1 MMAKSESTKLM
12 QSWIFPGVG
21 TLQNR
26 IDEMIR
32 PAVMAGCFITSPTA
46 MVGGLQ
52 YHLGGEEDTRQLAE
66 LAGISRQD
74 SVLDVCSYL
83 GGPALQLAESYGCSV
98 VGIDISEDFIA
109 AARRIAELAGF
120 SDRVTFQAADARDLA
135 FDDGRFT
142 VVWCQG
148 SLEHDEAWLR
158 EFDRV
163 LAPEGR
169 LALTFAIRG
178 GSADAHSPLWTLD
191 DVAAK
196 VHDLGY
202 SIQHLEDLTDRD
214 IKIGWSALDRRLHDG
229 ESLFAAAL
237 GADWVRDAHGKFA
250 DEIHM
255 MRQGQWGNGRI
266 VATKAEAR

>member
-1 MMAKSESTKLM
+1 M
-12 QSWIFPGVG
+12 QSWTLPETG
-21 TLQNR
+21 TLQTR

-32 PAVMAGCFITSPTA
+32 PAILAGCFITSPTA
-46 MVGGLQ
+46 IVGGLQ

-66 LAGISRQD
+66 LAGISRED
-74 SVLDVCSYL
+74 SVIDVCSYL
-83 GGPALQLAESYGCSV
+83 GGPALQLAESYGCRV

-120 SDRVTFQAADARDLA
+120 SDRVTFQAANARDLD

-169 LALTFAIRG
+169 LALTLAIRG
-178 GSADAHSPLWTLD
+178 SSPNAHSPMWTLD

-196 VHDLGY
+196 VRDMGY
-202 SIQHLEDLTDRD
+202 SIQHLEDITDRD
-214 IKIGWSALDRRLHDG
+214 IEIGWSALDQKLHDG

-237 GADWVRDAHGKFA
+237 GADWVRDAHAKFA
-250 DEIHM
+250 EEIRT
-255 MRQGQWGNGRI
+255 MRQGRWGNGRI
-266 VATKAEAR
+266 VARKAGAR